1 MSNRIC
7 LLLQIKRTGSVQA
20 VHQLLREGLS
30 LPSLTFA
37 AVTLLVIAAATALCY
52 SVYGQQYLDNALLY
66 HATRTDNRHNFSMYF
81 YWIYLDYE
89 VMRALKSSSTVNHFT
104 LAAECD
110 TMIASLP
117 LSAMYEPGL

>member
-1 MSNRIC
+1 
-7 LLLQIKRTGSVQA
+7 VQA
-20 VHQLLREGLS
+20 VQQLLQEGLS

-52 SVYGQQYLDNALLY
+52 SVYGQQYLDSALLY

-89 VMRALKSSSTVNHFT
+89 VMHAAKREQCCT
-104 LAAECD
+104 LFHTGYCLRYD
-110 TMIASLP
+110 DSIIAS
-117 LSAMYEPGL
+117 